1 MPNNTQNP
9 ANTSSLRDLFPR
21 PSLAPA
27 SLMPVAPRVPNSANS
42 ANSASSAYFADT
54 VNPVS
59 LYASPT
65 QTQPHH
71 QLPHGNSQVRNDIF
85 SCIPVPPA
93 APVASDLASRKR
105 DSLDAQSPQVAR
117 SASAAPQVPIT
128 LKWSATV
135 NQTSSTAA
143 NPASR
148 PTRAPEVRSPI
159 VQVHNLEKTYTTARG
174 ALTLF
179 KDLELEVLP
188 GELVAIVGQSGAG
201 KSTLLHI
208 LGALD
213 TPTAGTVHCAS
224 TNVASLTAREGAA
237 FRNRKIGYVW
247 QFHYLLPEFSA
258 LENVA
263 MPLLARGESRRDA
276 LAAASNWLA
285 EVGLQDRSDH
295 RPGELSGG
303 EQQRIALARALVG
316 NPAVLLADEPTG
328 DLDETTAGRVFDLLE
343 RLHSSHG
350 LTSIVVTH
358 NLDLAARCTR
368 TLRLEG
374 GRLSAL
380 GQTSQTGPN
389 PASA

>member
-1 MPNNTQNP
+1 M
-9 ANTSSLRDLFPR
+9 
-21 PSLAPA
+21 
-27 SLMPVAPRVPNSANS
+27 
-42 ANSASSAYFADT
+42 
-54 VNPVS
+54 
-59 LYASPT
+59 
-65 QTQPHH
+65 
-71 QLPHGNSQVRNDIF
+71 
-85 SCIPVPPA
+85 
-93 APVASDLASRKR
+93 
-105 DSLDAQSPQVAR
+105 
-117 SASAAPQVPIT
+117 
-128 LKWSATV
+128 
-135 NQTSSTAA
+135 NQTSSAA
-143 NPASR
+143 ASPATR
-148 PTRAPEVRSPI
+148 PLRDQDVRSPI
-159 VQVHNLEKTYTTARG
+159 VQVRNLEKTYTTARG

-179 KDLELEVLP
+179 KELELEVFP

-224 TNVASLTAREGAA
+224 TNVASLTPREGAA

-263 MPLLARGESRRDA
+263 MPLLARGMPKRECYV
-276 LAAASNWLA
+276 AASNWLA

-303 EQQRIALARALVG
+303 EQQRIALARALVA

-328 DLDETTAGRVFDLLE
+328 DLDEATAGRVFDLLQ

-374 GRLSAL
+374 GRLTTF
-380 GQTSQTGPN
+380 GQQPQSGLN